1 MESPFKVQEDLVEKG
16 EQMEGVAGLD
26 LDLSICLRRCVHS
39 VLEQSL
45 TRQLSC
51 RTSSHLPLLETCVA
65 QCLWTLRPFGLS
77 PLTGAECA
85 EALPLYL
92 LHQKKSRDVE
102 KLEFGD
108 LPSED
113 VVNEACAFKA
123 VGFFAGAVFNG

>member
-1 MESPFKVQEDLVEKG
+1 MCAFSSGAEPDQATELPDEFPPPFVGDLCG
-16 EQMEGVAGLD
+16 A
-26 LDLSICLRRCVHS
+26 
-39 VLEQSL
+39 VLVDAE
-45 TRQLSC
+45 
-51 RTSSHLPLLETCVA
+51 A
-65 QCLWTLRPFGLS
+65 FRPF